1 MKFFE
6 TSKYHS
12 FKKSTYIT
20 LRWIGII
27 GQLIA
32 VNFVYLFLNSSFE
45 FITSNLVIFLGI
57 LSNLYLIFIYKKT
70 QLSDR
75 SAFIFLL
82 IDILQLG
89 VLLYLSG
96 GITNPFVIFILIP
109 SVFSSSN
116 LSLRTNTLL
125 VILTII
131 IIVFLTFNYQD
142 LPINLN
148 SDFHN
153 NHYFYYS
160 IPVSLIIALV
170 FLNYFAMTFGTQS
183 RLRKEALGK
192 MEEVMAK
199 EHELLSLGG
208 QAAAAAHSLGTP
220 LSTITIISHDLMKQ
234 FKGQKD
240 IEKDIELLIPIR
252 DNITVFSIG
261 DEHKIIEKDNFT
273 EIIWK
278 NNSFLDLFKQS
289 SLQDYSKGVIDSSNN
304 LFIRFLSWIRVNFFY
319 PDARLSNLNK
329 IESFLI
335 DYIERKDINLMITT
349 SPPHSIQLLGKRI
362 KNVINL
368 KGKIIQIKNIQ
379 KNQYVG
385 YNRTYKTKTKIKVAI
400 IGLGY
405 EDGIPRSLSNK
416 GYVYFKK
423 NRFKIIGRISMDT
436 FTVDI
441 SKSSHDLN
449 IGMYLDIIND
459 QHKIDKF
466 AKLCKTIPNEIM
478 TSIGKR
484 VYRKYE

>member
-32 VNFVYLFLNSSFE
+32 VNFVYLFLNSSFD
-45 FITSNLVIFLGI
+45 FITSNLIIFLGI

-89 VLLYLSG
+89 ILLYLSG

-153 NHYFYYS
+153 NHYFYFS

-220 LSTITIISHDLMKQ
+220 LSTITIIAHDLMKQ

-240 IEKDIELLIPIR
+240 LEKDIELLNSQVERCNEILKRLTLNP
-252 DNITVFSIG
+252 VEE
-261 DEHKIIEKDNFT
+261 DEF
-273 EIIWK
+273 
-278 NNSFLDLFKQS
+278 
-289 SLQDYSKGVIDSSNN
+289 ID
-304 LFIRFLSWIRVNFFY
+304 
-319 PDARLSNLNK
+319 
-329 IESFLI
+329 
-335 DYIERKDINLMITT
+335 KDINIRDYLHEIISSFKEISKKEFVFNFDQDSNPKKITK
-349 SPPHSIQLLGKRI
+349 SIEIVYGLRNFIGNANKFA
-362 KNVINL
+362 KNSIFINL
-368 KGKIIQIKNIQ
+368 KSDSEFTELTVEDDGNGYPRDIISKIGEPYLKSNYS
-379 KNQYVG
+379 KD
-385 YNRTYKTKTKIKVAI
+385 KSKE
-400 IGLGY
+400 GLGL
-405 EDGIPRSLSNK
+405 GL
-416 GYVYFKK
+416 F
-423 NRFKIIGRISMDT
+423 
-436 FTVDI
+436 
-441 SKSSHDLN
+441 
-449 IGMYLDIIND
+449 
-459 QHKIDKF
+459 
-466 AKLCKTIPNEIM
+466 
-478 TSIGKR
+478 IGKTLLEKNFASVNCR
-484 VYRKYE
+484 NSRTRNGAEVVIRWKNKELFNI

>member
-32 VNFVYLFLNSSFE
+32 VNFVYLFLNSSFD

-220 LSTITIISHDLMKQ
+220 LSTITIIAHDLMKQ

-240 IEKDIELLIPIR
+240 LEKDIELLNSQVERCNEILKRLTLNP
-252 DNITVFSIG
+252 VEE
-261 DEHKIIEKDNFT
+261 DEF
-273 EIIWK
+273 
-278 NNSFLDLFKQS
+278 
-289 SLQDYSKGVIDSSNN
+289 ID
-304 LFIRFLSWIRVNFFY
+304 
-319 PDARLSNLNK
+319 
-329 IESFLI
+329 
-335 DYIERKDINLMITT
+335 KDINIRDYLHEII
-349 SPPHSIQLLGKRI
+349 SSFKEISKKEFVFNFDQDSNPKKISKSIEIVYGLRNFIGNANKFA
-362 KNVINL
+362 KNSIFINL
-368 KGKIIQIKNIQ
+368 KSDSEFTELTVEDDGNGYPRDIISKIGEPYLKSNYS
-379 KNQYVG
+379 KD
-385 YNRTYKTKTKIKVAI
+385 KSKE
-400 IGLGY
+400 GLGL
-405 EDGIPRSLSNK
+405 GL
-416 GYVYFKK
+416 F
-423 NRFKIIGRISMDT
+423 
-436 FTVDI
+436 
-441 SKSSHDLN
+441 
-449 IGMYLDIIND
+449 
-459 QHKIDKF
+459 
-466 AKLCKTIPNEIM
+466 
-478 TSIGKR
+478 IGKTLLEKNFASVNCR
-484 VYRKYE
+484 NSKTRDGAEVVIRWKNKELFNI